1 MGTNYYWWYECAM
14 ATPLQSID
22 REALDRYL
30 HEIDVARSG
39 ELRFELIAGG
49 ASNLTFLVSDD
60 VSK

>member
-1 MGTNYYWWYECAM
+1 M